1 MKQYFYPASFYTAE
15 EGGSCVSFP
24 DLPECLTKGDSMNEA
39 YKMAAEAL
47 GLALT
52 DRNLNQEPLPGSSRS
67 IDHQNIL
74 PLNSCLNGQSKKL
87 NKKRRRWDSN
97 PRTGYEPVNAFR
109 VRRVTTTSLHL
120 QKY

>member
-39 YKMAAEAL
+39 YQMAAEAL

-87 NKKRRRWDSN
+87 K
-97 PRTGYEPVNAFR
+97 
-109 VRRVTTTSLHL
+109 
-120 QKY
+120 